1 MRKSLIAV
9 LIAGLWPLCALA
21 QTSPLILDRDR
32 TDRRPPPATQEQ
44 AAPAV
49 PTAAAALP
57 PVVLKDIRIDGASL
71 DPALLRNA
79 LQPFLGRRADTAL
92 IKEIAQTVNDL
103 YAAASSLAFFAVSA
117 PPQSLDGGV
126 LHLTVA
132 EGYIA
137 RVDVHG
143 DIPPDIGLLQAY
155 AAKLASERPLR
166 KVTWQRN
173 AMLIRDIPG
182 LAARMTLERGAS
194 EGAMV
199 LSLDLSR
206 KTAQFALDVTSR
218 GARKPGR
225 TQWTAAASFF
235 QLFQQGDRLQ
245 AAFAAPAS
253 LGGFQFYALSL
264 LEPIGG
270 SGLTGQ
276 LNLGYLRTRPEG
288 PAPSGDARTLQAVLS
303 YPLIR
308 GFTDNLALSLGADA
322 LDSQNALFG
331 RIVADERVR
340 ALRFSVSYAHG
351 WARGDFALAGT
362 VSLGLDGLGARV
374 ANPALAQ
381 SDFTKLNLQGALRY
395 ALSSGWTLRLR
406 AVAQFTPARL
416 PASEFIA
423 LGGSEFGRYFAAAS
437 ITGDR
442 GMAGSL
448 ELAYALRATG
458 WERLQDAELYGFTD
472 SGSTSLSKRPLL
484 PFRDFSLT
492 TAGLGLRLPFG
503 ENLALFLEAAKP
515 LNTPVPGFSRGMQ
528 FGFGL
533 SARY

>member
-1 MRKSLIAV
+1 MRKSLIAL

-32 TDRRPPPATQEQ
+32 TDRRPPTAPQAQ

-71 DPALLRNA
+71 DPALLKGA

-92 IKEIAQTVNDL
+92 IQEIAQTVNDL
-103 YAAASSLAFFAVSA
+103 YAAASPIAFFAVSA

-126 LHLTVA
+126 LHLSVA

-166 KVTWQRN
+166 KATWQRN

-182 LAARMTLERGAS
+182 LTAQMTLEHGEG

-206 KTAQFALDVTSR
+206 RAVQFALDITSR
-218 GARKPGR
+218 GARKLGR

-245 AAFAAPAS
+245 AAFAAPTS
-253 LGGFQFYALSL
+253 LGGFQFYTLSL

-276 LNLGYLRTRPEG
+276 LNLGYLHTRPEG
-288 PAPSGDARTLQAVLS
+288 PVPSGDARTLQAVLS
-303 YPLIR
+303 YPVIR
-308 GFTDNLALSLGADA
+308 SFTDNLALSLGADA

-331 RIVADERVR
+331 RIVTDERVR
-340 ALRFSVSYAHG
+340 ALRLSLSYVRGWRHG
-351 WARGDFALAGT
+351 DLALAGT
-362 VSLGLDGLGARV
+362 ISLGLDGFGAR
-374 ANPALAQ
+374 AAARAE

-395 ALSSGWTLRLR
+395 ALSSDWTLRLR
-406 AVAQFTPARL
+406 GVAQFTPDRL

-423 LGGSEFGRYFAAAS
+423 LGGGEFGRYFSAAS

-448 ELAYALRATG
+448 ELAYGLGTTG
-458 WERLQDAELYGFTD
+458 WDRLQGAELYGFAD
-472 SGSTSLSKRPLL
+472 SGSSTLSKRPPLR
-484 PFRDFSLT
+484 FHDFSLT

-515 LNTPVPGFSRGMQ
+515 VNVPLPGFSRGVQ